1 MVSVSEEALM
11 GIKAA
16 LGDFR
21 NDISGFA
28 PRVANKIDLILAE
41 SREKIA
47 STENDVAQ
55 SETRI
60 KSIEKA
66 INATENQIS
75 HLSAEI
81 DSIEKSIPQIRARIH
96 SLNEQITSIRS
107 QISALRAQLAKCDND
122 EQRQEIQSQIDMLES
137 KLAQNERA
145 VDQLTNQIQNAENRK
160 KELKK
165 RQTKKKKEEQ
175 DALEEEKREFEA
187 EQINEDEVER
197 FPKELQ
203 EQNEK
208 ALDYFRNI
216 KNKKN
221 FNFMGWNVFHKLYK
235 TETPIYY
242 LENFVIMNMPFI
254 GKILFNIRYR
264 VLKILKRR

>member
-21 NDISGFA
+21 NDISGLA

-41 SREKIA
+41 SHEKII

-66 INATENQIS
+66 VDATENQIS

-81 DSIEKSIPQIRARIH
+81 DSVEKSIPQIRTRIY

-107 QISALRAQLAKCDND
+107 QLSALRAQLAKCDD
-122 EQRQEIQSQIDMLES
+122 DKQRQEIQSQIDMLES

-145 VDQLTNQIQNAENRK
+145 VAQLTDQLQNAENRK
-160 KELKK
+160 IELRQKITSLKAKLSELIASMETEKK
-165 RQTKKKKEEQ
+165 RYSHLRDKLARLKSAFTRTEADLNEYLNAVKK
-175 DALEEEKREFEA
+175 FEA
-187 EQINEDEVER
+187 TSSSIT
-197 FPKELQ
+197 
-203 EQNEK
+203 QNTSS
-208 ALDYFRNI
+208 ALDQCIASIDSYMSVSI
-216 KNKKN
+216 
-221 FNFMGWNVFHKLYK
+221 
-235 TETPIYY
+235 
-242 LENFVIMNMPFI
+242 
-254 GKILFNIRYR
+254 
-264 VLKILKRR
+264 